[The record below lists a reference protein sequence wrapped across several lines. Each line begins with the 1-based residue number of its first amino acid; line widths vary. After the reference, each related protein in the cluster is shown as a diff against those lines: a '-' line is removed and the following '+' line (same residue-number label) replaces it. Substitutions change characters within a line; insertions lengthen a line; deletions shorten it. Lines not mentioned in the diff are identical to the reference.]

1 MTRNAFARAER
12 RAERREPEGWDQPD
26 APDDEEEESTVD
38 PLTPDFA
45 DCDYGGEEGSASTD
59 FLCVVGLTLIAAWS
73 AGVLLGVM

>member
-38 PLTPDFA
+38 PLTPDDA
-45 DCDYGGEEGSASTD
+45 DCDYGCEGFASTD
-59 FLCVVGLTLIAAWS
+59 FLCVIGLALIAAWS